1 MLNSRY
7 FTLPEFACKSG
18 EPYPPEWVDTRL
30 QKQAGVLDEI
40 RDDYGH
46 PIKVISG
53 YRTAAY
59 NAHLREHSTGVAEH
73 SQHVLGTASD
83 IAPVDD
89 TPENVA
95 ELIALIERKL
105 AAGELSALG
114 GFGRYPGWAH
124 IDVRER
130 PADGHIARWDGVGF
144 GSEPVA

>member
-18 EPYPPEWVDTRL
+18 EPYPTEWVDTRL
-30 QKQAGVLDEI
+30 QRLCGVLDELREAWGGPLHI
-40 RDDYGH
+40 
-46 PIKVISG
+46 VSG
-53 YRTAAY
+53 YRSAAF
-59 NAHLREHSTGVAEH
+59 NAKLREHSSGVAQN
-73 SQHVLGTASD
+73 SQHIQGTAAD
-83 IAPVDD
+83 VAPADP
-89 TPENVA
+89 TNVA
-95 ELIALIERKL
+95 AFIDLVTRKL